1 MVAHGTETSPDGA
14 GVLGRDS
21 KFGNIVNGVVT
32 VAALGLV
39 ELLGSIDFS
48 TLPTFLATVAA
59 PVAGLIAG
67 LITSKVLPRY
77 KVRR

>member
-1 MVAHGTETSPDGA
+1 MTTNETAAPGA
-14 GVLGRDS
+14 GELTRDS

-32 VAALGLV
+32 VAALGVV
-39 ELLGSIDFS
+39 ELLGSVDFS
-48 TLPTFLATVAA
+48 TLPTFVATVAA
-59 PVAGLIAG
+59 PIAGLIAG